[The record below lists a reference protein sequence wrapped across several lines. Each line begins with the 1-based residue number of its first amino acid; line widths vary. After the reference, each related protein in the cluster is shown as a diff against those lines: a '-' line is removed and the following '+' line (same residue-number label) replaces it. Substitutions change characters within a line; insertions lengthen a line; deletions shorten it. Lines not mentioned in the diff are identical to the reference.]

1 MDLRDIHVL
10 ICTKIGSA
18 SVGHRLVDM
27 VGAGILGIAYTVW
40 GRYTRYSIYSVGQ
53 VY

>member
-27 VGAGILGIAYTVW
+27 VGAGILGIAY
-40 GRYTRYSIYSVGQ
+40 SVGAGILGMSEIPSPR
-53 VY
+53 